1 VAATA
6 GSALRIRA
14 VSKTF
19 PTPEGGEVL
28 ALDAVSLEVADGS
41 FTVLLGP
48 SGCGKTTLLRCI
60 AGLESPDS
68 GEIELKGVRIDDV
81 PVWKRRVNTVFQ
93 SYALFPHMTV
103 AHNVAFGLQMDK
115 LPKAEIARKVDA
127 ALEMVRLSGLGARRP
142 SQLSGGQQQR
152 VALARALAKEPEVLL
167 LDEPLSALDLKLRRG
182 MQTELKRLQ
191 RETSITFMLVTH
203 DQDEA
208 MSMGDQVAVF
218 DSGRIVQV
226 GPPRDVY
233 LAPRTRFVADF
244 IGEANILQGTASAQT
259 ITVPDFGVLSTDALA
274 TDGVAAAD
282 GQVFIAVRPES
293 VTILPAADGNGTVVD
308 ATFVG
313 GDLHID
319 VKVGDVVISARQAG
333 AAPGALSA
341 GDTVR
346 VAFPSG
352 SVRVVEA

>member
-1 VAATA
+1 MSGT
-6 GSALRIRA
+6 SALSIRD

-19 PTPEGGEVL
+19 PTPEGGEVR

-60 AGLESPDS
+60 AGLESPDG
-68 GEIELKGVRIDDV
+68 GEIDLKGVRIDDV

-103 AHNVAFGLQMDK
+103 AQNIAFGLQMDK
-115 LPKAEIARKVDA
+115 LPKAEIAQKVDA
-127 ALEMVRLSGLGARRP
+127 ALEMVRLTGLGARRP

-182 MQTELKRLQ
+182 MQMELKRLQ
-191 RETSITFMLVTH
+191 RETSITFVLVTH

-244 IGEANILQGTASAQT
+244 IGEANILEGTASGGRISIAGFGE
-259 ITVPDFGVLSTDALA
+259 VLPDAFSADVSAPGDGST
-274 TDGVAAAD
+274 
-282 GQVFIAVRPES
+282 FIAVRPEN
-293 VTILPAADGNGTVVD
+293 VMVVAAADGNGRVVD
-308 ATFVG
+308 ATFIG
-313 GDLHID
+313 GDLHIE
-319 VKVGDVVISARQAG
+319 VAVGDAILSARQG
-333 AAPGALSA
+333 GLGSGPLAPG
-341 GDTVR
+341 D
-346 VAFPSG
+346 
-352 SVRVVEA
+352 SVRVTFAPGSARTVER